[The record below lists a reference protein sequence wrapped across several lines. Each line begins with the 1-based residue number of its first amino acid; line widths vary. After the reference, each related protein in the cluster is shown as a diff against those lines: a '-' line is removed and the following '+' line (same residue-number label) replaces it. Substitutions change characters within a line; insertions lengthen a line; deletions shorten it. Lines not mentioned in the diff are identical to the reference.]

1 MKRVSYFVTGAVM
14 AAMLATG
21 ASTYAQ
27 GPAFGRRGGGPGAP
41 GGFGGPGA
49 ALPLRELNLSDAQQQ
64 QIHDIRDRHRDE
76 TQQIGERLRTAMEA
90 QRKAVEATPVN
101 ESLIRSTTQELA
113 DVQADA
119 AVAQAHARTE
129 MLSVLTA
136 EQRAQLSKLQTDR
149 EARAQQFRENPQQRR
164 QQRGQQQQ

>member
-21 ASTYAQ
+21 ASSYAQ
-27 GPAFGRRGGGPGAP
+27 GPGFGRRGGGPGGP
-41 GGFGGPGA
+41 GRVGGPGV

-64 QIHDIRDRHRDE
+64 QIRDIRERHRDE
-76 TQQIGERLRTAMEA
+76 SRQIGERLRTAMEA
-90 QRKAVEATPVN
+90 QRAAVEATPVN
-101 ESLIRSTTQELA
+101 ESLIRSTAQQLA

-119 AVAQAHARTE
+119 AVQRAQVRSE

-136 EQRAQLSKLQTDR
+136 EQQAQLSKLQADR
-149 EARAQQFRENPQQRR
+149 EARAQQFRQNQQQRR
-164 QQRGQQQQ
+164 QQRSQ